1 MTGNAKPGT
10 GSYGLLVRNLRL
22 AAEKKPRGIKANV
35 EAACKA
41 LEAEAVEWRNDHQM
55 AEDVDYASGL
65 LSAVHDI
72 RLALLGKKP

>member
-22 AAEKKPRGIKANV
+22 AAEKKPRGVKANV
-35 EAACKA
+35 EAACKV
-41 LEAEAVEWRNDHQM
+41 LEAEADDWR
-55 AEDVDYASGL
+55 AEHGDSEEADYASGL

-72 RLALLGKKP
+72 RLALLGEKP